1 MDNQSWQFEETTDT
15 IIVSDVDIDWSYV
28 DLSPGA
34 RVARGM
40 LYVQR
45 AYPDALSKV
54 DIDTLDI
61 SDGTYCVLGQI
72 HGDYGLSPEFGETDV
87 LWREAHGFLLI
98 ESDEL
103 TEGATDWYLNLVWRK
118 AFESWR
124 DAS

>member
-1 MDNQSWQFEETTDT
+1 MDQEWYFNGLTGNVD
-15 IIVSDVDIDWSYV
+15 VSNVDIDWSYV

-45 AYPDALSKV
+45 TYPDALSKV

-61 SDGTYCVLGQI
+61 ADGEHCVLGQI
-72 HGDYGLSPEFGETDV
+72 HGHYGLAPEFDTTDHA
-87 LWREAHGFLLI
+87 WREAHGFLLM
-98 ESDEL
+98 SGDEF
-103 TEGATDWYLNLVWRK
+103 TDDGFAWHLNVLWRT
-118 AFESWR
+118 AFQSWR